1 MGILIHGHKIRKAK
15 PLLGHNALCPN
26 NEINK
31 EEKKTKKTLTSYLKN
46 YIYLGIFLTMN
57 HKHNC

>member
-15 PLLGHNALCPN
+15 PLLGHNALCAN

-31 EEKKTKKTLTSYLKN
+31 EEEKQKN
-46 YIYLGIFLTMN
+46 LNLLP
-57 HKHNC
+57 